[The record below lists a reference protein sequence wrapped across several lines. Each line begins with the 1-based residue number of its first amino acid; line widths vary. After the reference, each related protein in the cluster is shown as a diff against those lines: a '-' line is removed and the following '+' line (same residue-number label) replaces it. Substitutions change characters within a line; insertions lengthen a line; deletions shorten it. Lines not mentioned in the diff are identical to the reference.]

1 MSITQRLLLASLLVA
16 TTLLSGSSVGCT
28 PSTVSGVDY
37 NCSVF
42 TCGEGTPCC
51 GGYVCQQRQG
61 DDRPFCYEN

>member
-1 MSITQRLLLASLLVA
+1 MSITRSLMLTSLLVA

-37 NCSVF
+37 NCSVL
-42 TCGEGTPCC
+42 TCEGTPCC

-61 DDRPFCYEN
+61 DDHPTCYKD